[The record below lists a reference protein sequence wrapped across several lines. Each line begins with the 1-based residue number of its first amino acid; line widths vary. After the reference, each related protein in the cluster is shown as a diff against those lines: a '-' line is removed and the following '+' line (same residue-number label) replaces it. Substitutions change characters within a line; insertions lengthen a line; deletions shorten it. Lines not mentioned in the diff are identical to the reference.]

1 MGVADEPRSV
11 SGAHDDARQLHQ
23 PPSPG
28 VLPDHAPT
36 LVLLNT
42 TDPLLAPALDAA
54 AARAASVLDLRSGIV
69 WAEVPNGRQF
79 LSVLSTEFAQHLPLI
94 RVAFAAPDATLDQ
107 LLACALSSVDLGQL
121 AVALDQAELA
131 VEPPVY
137 DVRFQPVVQ
146 LASQSV
152 IGFESL
158 IRASTAGAPVD
169 TTELLARAERGGWL
183 SELDQFGR
191 TLALRAIGDW
201 LGDGLLFL
209 NVLAPGGIFDIG
221 AAKATVAMAA
231 SRGIEPDQLVF
242 EVTERNRYSD
252 LDAAAAQIEELR
264 SLGVRIA
271 VDDVGDGYASL
282 LLVSRFRPDVVKISG
297 RLIRD
302 LPRPE
307 ARAVVS
313 AVVQFAHQ
321 TGTWVVAEGIER
333 IDQAQLLGSLGVDW
347 GQGHYLGLPA
357 PLADAPL
364 TADRPLLAR
373 T

>member
-1 MGVADEPRSV
+1 MSGTQDDGRALHLPPVA
-11 SGAHDDARQLHQ
+11 GLL
-23 PPSPG
+23 PG
-28 VLPDHAPT
+28 NVPT

-42 TDPLLAPALDAA
+42 QDPELSPLLDAA
-54 AARAASVLDLRSGIV
+54 AASAARVLDLRSGIV
-69 WAEVPNGRQF
+69 WAEVPDGRQF
-79 LSVLSTEFAQHLPLI
+79 ISALAAEFVAHRSSI
-94 RVAFAAPDATLDQ
+94 RVAFAAPDATLDH
-107 LLACALSSVDLGQL
+107 LLASALCSVDLAKL

-131 VEPPVY
+131 LAPPVY
-137 DVRFQPVVQ
+137 DVRFQPVVH
-146 LASQSV
+146 LGTQSV

-158 IRASTAGAPVD
+158 IRASAGGVPVD

-191 TLALRAIGDW
+191 VLALRAVGEW
-201 LGDGLLFL
+201 FGDGLLFL
-209 NVLAPGGIFDIG
+209 NVLAPGGIFDVD
-221 AAKATVAMAA
+221 AAKATVALA
-231 SRGIEPDQLVF
+231 SRRGIEPDQLVF
-242 EVTERNRYSD
+242 EITERNRYSD

-264 SLGVRIA
+264 ALGVRIA

-307 ARAVVS
+307 ACAVVT

-347 GQGHYLGLPA
+347 GQGHFLGLPA
-357 PLADAPL
+357 PLSDAPV

-373 T
+373 S